1 MHDSDP
7 TAFGEADLETWSAF
21 ATVLEWLP
29 AALDAQLTRDS
40 DLTHFE
46 FGVLFA
52 LAAAPGRALRMG
64 ALASYSNSSL
74 SRLSR
79 AVTRLEARAWIARSP
94 DPDDGRS
101 TLATL
106 TDAGTAAYL
115 AASPGH
121 VATVTRLVLDPL
133 TSAQRR
139 QLREISARIQQA
151 IRAQEGWRPPVGA
164 SVPPSPLSRNA

>member
-1 MHDSDP
+1 VTNGDP
-7 TAFGEADLETWSAF
+7 AALGEADLDTWAAF

-52 LAAAPGRALRMG
+52 LEGAPDRALRMSE
-64 ALASYSNSSL
+64 LASYSNSSL

-79 AVTRLEARAWIARSP
+79 AVSRLEARDWIRRTP

-101 TLATL
+101 IKAVL
-106 TDAGTAAYL
+106 TDTGLEAVA

-121 VATVTRLVLDPL
+121 VATVSRLVLDPL

-139 QLREISARIQQA
+139 QLREISTRIQRA
-151 IRAQEGWRPPVGA
+151 IRAQEGWRPGSTPPPA
-164 SVPPSPLSRNA
+164 STARRS